1 MGKLYG
7 TVANEL
13 GCNSCIILE
22 QSLRNVCK
30 LQDTNPI
37 RPNTQFDASMK
48 VGVSEA
54 MLVSALVI
62 EHARTVTVII
72 T

>member
-1 MGKLYG
+1 MGKLHG

-37 RPNTQFDASMK
+37 CPNTQFDASMK